1 MGFDDLIVGGQLRVG
16 AGYVPPIKEGD
27 EKINGSAHMEGPVV
41 VGLGSK
47 IKLGAKRPGE
57 SYGTAPANL
66 MVTRCYNK
74 DRDCFTPAI
83 KRTLQTEG
91 NVRINGDD
99 GTPWAVN
106 LNGNQEIIGN
116 EQTDHALY
124 VEGGGTVDSV
134 YIDGDLYVTGAVDC
148 GNKGRLA
155 ARFAAADASPK
166 PFDLEHPTKGKGHRL
181 RYACIEGPEV
191 AVYHRGRL
199 KDSNTI
205 ELPYYWKDL
214 VHEDS
219 ITVQLQPIG
228 DRHFH
233 LNVVEFDNEKI
244 IVAEADDKPI
254 DCFYH
259 VYGER
264 KDINPLITEYEGD
277 SWKDYPDPHHYSDD
291 FENRTYSHPD
301 FAGPPNTNTR

>member
-1 MGFDDLIVGGQLRVG
+1 MSASESNPTNFNCDIKEDIANKPYKIGDDTNYFEDPVICSGFIDVQGIPSRPTDIEITNGDVRIYTGNLLVRPGISTFQQTQIEEELYVCKSTDIMGDCFIKGTSSYPLQVGGN
-16 AGYVPPIKEGD
+16 AFFD
-27 EKINGSAHMEGPVV
+27 H
-41 VGLGSK
+41 
-47 IKLGAKRPGE
+47 
-57 SYGTAPANL
+57 
-66 MVTRCYNK
+66 
-74 DRDCFTPAI
+74 
-83 KRTLQTEG
+83 G
-91 NVRINGDD
+91 NI
-99 GTPWAVN
+99 
-106 LNGNQEIIGN
+106 
-116 EQTDHALY
+116 
-124 VEGGGTVDSV
+124 
-134 YIDGDLYVTGAVDC
+134 GDLSS
-148 GNKGRLA
+148 
-155 ARFAAADASPK
+155 RFNAADASPK

>member
-1 MGFDDLIVGGQLRVG
+1 MSASESNPTNFNCDIKEDIANKPYKIGDDTNYFEDPVICSGFIDVQGIPSRPTDIEITNGDVRIYTGNLLVRPGISTFQQTQIEEELYVCKSADIMGDTFIKGTSSYPLQVGGN
-16 AGYVPPIKEGD
+16 AFFD
-27 EKINGSAHMEGPVV
+27 H
-41 VGLGSK
+41 
-47 IKLGAKRPGE
+47 
-57 SYGTAPANL
+57 
-66 MVTRCYNK
+66 
-74 DRDCFTPAI
+74 
-83 KRTLQTEG
+83 G
-91 NVRINGDD
+91 NI
-99 GTPWAVN
+99 
-106 LNGNQEIIGN
+106 
-116 EQTDHALY
+116 
-124 VEGGGTVDSV
+124 
-134 YIDGDLYVTGAVDC
+134 GDLSS
-148 GNKGRLA
+148 
-155 ARFAAADASPK
+155 RFNAADASPK

-228 DRHFH
+228 KRHFH

-301 FAGPPNTNTR
+301 FDGPPNTNTR